1 MKVQFKILVSTP
13 PNEDNLD
20 SLKSAAS
27 RLTNNRDS
35 IKVQVKQEG
44 KYYAL
49 ITDFT
54 MKNAAQY
61 KVVDEI
67 DKEFKF
73 WIWNFEDYE
82 DSVISF
88 PK

>member
-1 MKVQFKILVSTP
+1 MNVRYTILLSSP
-13 PNEDNLD
+13 PATEHLD
-20 SLKSAAS
+20 SVKTAAL
-27 RLTNNRDS
+27 RLTNNQGS
-35 IKVQVKQEG
+35 VKIQVKRG
-44 KYYAL
+44 GTYFTL

-73 WIWNFEDYE
+73 WIWHFRNYE
-82 DSVISF
+82 DSTVSF
-88 PK
+88 S

>member
-1 MKVQFKILVSTP
+1 
-13 PNEDNLD
+13 
-20 SLKSAAS
+20 
-27 RLTNNRDS
+27 
-35 IKVQVKQEG
+35 
-44 KYYAL
+44 
-49 ITDFT
+49 

-73 WIWNFEDYE
+73 WISNFENYE
-82 DSVISF
+82 DSIMSF

>member
-1 MKVQFKILVSTP
+1 MNVRYTILLSSP
-13 PNEDNLD
+13 PVTEHLD
-20 SLKSAAS
+20 SVKTAAS
-27 RLTNNRDS
+27 RLTNNQES
-35 IKVQVKQEG
+35 VKVQVKIEG
-44 KYYAL
+44 KYFAL

-73 WIWNFEDYE
+73 WIWHFGDYE
-82 DSVISF
+82 DSTISF
-88 PK
+88 S